1 MKVRTMMV
9 MAAMLA
15 VVAACSEG
23 PERGEAAD
31 EVTAEAVENEAME
44 ASEAAEAAEADEAD
58 EADEANEADEAAQAG
73 AIELPADLL
82 ARAKVSVEAARAAAL
97 ARVPGGTIKAGELEE
112 EDGALIFSFD
122 IAVEGMEG
130 IEEVHVDAL
139 TGEVLAQEHEGA
151 AEEADEADEEG
162 GR

>member
-1 MKVRTMMV
+1 MRVRTMMV
-9 MAAMLA
+9 MAAMLTM
-15 VVAACSEG
+15 VAACSEG
-23 PERGEAAD
+23 PERGEARD
-31 EVTAEAVENEAME
+31 EETAEAVENEAME

-58 EADEANEADEAAQAG
+58 EADEVG
-73 AIELPADLL
+73 AIELPAALL

-151 AEEADEADEEG
+151 AEEADEEG

>member
-1 MKVRTMMV
+1 MRVRTMMI
-9 MAAMLA
+9 MAAMLTVA
-15 VVAACSEG
+15 VACSEG
-23 PERGEAAD
+23 PERGEARD
-31 EVTAEAVENEAME
+31 EETAEAVENEAME

-58 EADEANEADEAAQAG
+58 EAG

-151 AEEADEADEEG
+151 AEEADEEG
-162 GR
+162 GGGPT